1 MAQKRMPWRESHFLR
16 QFLAYFDKTSAVIKV
31 SDRSKILSEANF
43 KAHLEVEIRNLKVG
57 ALVFWC
63 FSSLGWW
70 FSPIKKAHQGIAKII
85 PPLPSVIGIFDKTR
99 FYRNVSGRLIIIYA
113 EISHLCFRSK
123 GIKFIIQRFL
133 LHLLERSLCR
143 RLIFSLPESWLS
155 GTVAPQWNSLIFPR
169 HDIVSKFGSWY
180 FFCIYYSLFLWYIPY
195 IFVDIMSLLQSI
207 GFREGGG
214 TGQTLFIQWIYI
226 FTDVFPPFMTC
237 IDIEE

>member
-1 MAQKRMPWRESHFLR
+1 MKR
-16 QFLAYFDKTSAVIKV
+16 Q
-31 SDRSKILSEANF
+31 NN
-43 KAHLEVEIRNLKVG
+43 LEVEIYNLKVG

-169 HDIVSKFGSWY
+169 HDIVSKFGSWFFFVFTTLCFCGTSLIYLLILCLY
-180 FFCIYYSLFLWYIPY
+180 FRVLGL
-195 IFVDIMSLLQSI
+195 
-207 GFREGGG
+207 GREGVLAKHYLLNG
-214 TGQTLFIQWIYI
+214 FIFLPIYLPY
-226 FTDVFPPFMTC
+226 FSLSDN
-237 IDIEE
+237 